1 MSYPPYTMEFT
12 FDELR
17 VISYLCQAFVS
28 LNDVLDNPGPYTKEV
43 CETCGDI
50 MEKTGYVL
58 SNEDMF
64 NFLHDEARK
73 MREEENRGQSKNR

>member
-17 VISYLCQAFVS
+17 VIHSLCQAFICQREIIE
-28 LNDVLDNPGPYTKEV
+28 DDDPITEEV
-43 CETCGDI
+43 CGIIVDI